1 MEFCGHILLH
11 ICFVLPLEDL
21 IGATPM
27 PNHAV
32 NWQLH
37 AELNSYAEFVQ
48 RVEL

>member
-1 MEFCGHILLH
+1 MIINEPF
-11 ICFVLPLEDL
+11 PYTLEDL
-21 IGATPM
+21 IGAL